1 MKPIYTDLKHNS
13 TTPLYVQLYEII
25 RGRILRGDMKA
36 GERLPSL
43 RDLSKQLSVSIT
55 TCAGA
60 YDQLILEGYLE
71 ARPGSGYYVRE
82 IPGAS
87 IVEEEDPSEESFSR
101 EAARYRCDP
110 ECFDFAKWRKCFT
123 WVMNDRPEAL
133 LTPQDPQ
140 GEFALREEISSYLYS
155 ARGVTASPMD
165 IVISAGVQQLTS
177 RLAKILRE
185 LGIDF
190 VNVEDPG
197 YKPVRHIF
205 RDLDFTINKIPVR
218 QDGLEIE
225 KLPENIGTAVYVSP
239 SNQFPT
245 GSVMP
250 ADRRYQ
256 LLEWAEKN
264 GSVIIEDD
272 YDSELRYF
280 GNPVPAL
287 KNIDRSGRVV
297 YLGSFSSTLFPA
309 IRISYMVLPPS
320 LSGIFRKTLGDY
332 DQTCSKIEQLV
343 LAEFM
348 KNGFYQAGI
357 RKIRKLYARKLDRL
371 IDSFAKYGK
380 GIVSA
385 KNTKSGMSIRLD
397 VKSEAPQDELCREAE
412 KLKLHISPVH
422 EKDRSEG
429 SAELILYY
437 DQIPMDE
444 IDEAVRDICAA
455 WKNSDIL

>member
-1 MKPIYTDLKHNS
+1 MKPIYTELEHNS
-13 TTPLYVQLYEII
+13 DTPLYVQLYEII
-25 RGRILRGDMKA
+25 RRGILRSDMTA

-43 RDLSKQLSVSIT
+43 RDLSKQLQVSIT
-55 TCAGA
+55 TCARA

-71 ARPGSGYYVRE
+71 AKPNSGYYVRE
-82 IPGAS
+82 ITGAS
-87 IVEEEDPSEESFSR
+87 ELKEESPAS
-101 EAARYRCDP
+101 ENAAHETAKYRCDP
-110 ECFDFAKWRKCFT
+110 ESFDFVKWRKCFT
-123 WVMNDRPEAL
+123 WVMNENSEAL
-133 LTPQDPQ
+133 LSPQDPQ
-140 GEFALREEISSYLYS
+140 GEYALREEISSYLYS
-155 ARGVTASPMD
+155 ARGVAASPDD
-165 IVISAGVQQLTS
+165 IVISAGVQQLTG
-177 RLAKILRE
+177 RLARILKE

-205 RDLDFTINKIPVR
+205 RDLDFTLNKIPVK
-218 QDGLEIE
+218 QDGLMIE
-225 KLPENIGTAVYVSP
+225 KLPANIGTAVYVSP

-256 LLEWAEKN
+256 LLEWAERN

-272 YDSELRYF
+272 YDSELRYV

-309 IRISYMVLPPS
+309 IRISYMVLPGA
-320 LSGIFRKTLGDY
+320 LTALFRKTLGDY
-332 DQTCSKIEQLV
+332 DQTCSKMEQLV

-348 KNGFYQAGI
+348 KNGYYQAGI
-357 RKIRKLYARKLDRL
+357 RKIRKLYARKLDKL
-371 IDSFAKYGK
+371 IEAFDRYGK

-385 KNTKSGMSIRLD
+385 RNTKSGMSIRLD
-397 VKSEAPQDELCREAE
+397 VNSHHPASLLCEKAE
-412 KLKLHISPVH
+412 KLRLHIVSVH
-422 EKDRSEG
+422 EKDEAAG
-429 SAELILYY
+429 STELILYY

-444 IDEAVRDICAA
+444 IDRAVKDICAA
-455 WKNSDIL
+455 WSK